1 MSVHTSNV
9 MATVENF
16 NMSEID
22 LENPDANAVQ
32 EDRQQ
37 AEMQN
42 IGEFV
47 FNHITA
53 ETSGSCV
60 KSTRRRVAIH
70 SKCLIKS

>member
-47 FNHITA
+47 F
-53 ETSGSCV
+53 
-60 KSTRRRVAIH
+60 
-70 SKCLIKS
+70 